1 MDIFML
7 YHLCYNSWMS
17 FSLLHFRFFIV
28 HTGVQIGNLI
38 FLRNIYGEVMH
49 MGIEIL
55 DGTKGTKMFS
65 YFHPFRGFN

>member
-1 MDIFML
+1 M
-7 YHLCYNSWMS
+7 
-17 FSLLHFRFFIV
+17 